1 MKVWNNPQKKCNNLC
16 ALFQKTQVQSGVI
29 VYSDLLVDYLKKQY
43 PNLYLVSTTTK
54 VLTHFDDFKSELNR
68 PEFKYV
74 VPDFRLNKALNQLSG
89 LPQLQ
94 KDKVEFILYYMTK
107 PEHQLEVREAIYLDS
122 MLDLF

>member
-1 MKVWNNPQKKCNNLC
+1 MDCLWGGGRTGLGDSATP
-16 ALFQKTQVQSGVI
+16 
-29 VYSDLLVDYLKKQY
+29 
-43 PNLYLVSTTTK
+43 K

-74 VPDFRLNKALNQLSG
+74 VPDFRLNKAFTQLSG

>member
-16 ALFQKTQVQSGVI
+16 TLFQKTQVQSGVI

-68 PEFKYV
+68 SDFKYV
-74 VPDFRLNKALNQLSG
+74 VPDFRLNKAFTQLSG
-89 LPQLQ
+89 LSQLQ